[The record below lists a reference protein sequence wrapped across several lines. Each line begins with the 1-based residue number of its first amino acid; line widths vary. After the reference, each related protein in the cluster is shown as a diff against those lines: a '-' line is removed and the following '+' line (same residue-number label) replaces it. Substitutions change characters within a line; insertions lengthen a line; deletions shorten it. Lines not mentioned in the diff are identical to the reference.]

1 MLHYLQGL
9 FSALDFGS
17 LLAALVR
24 AAAVLVCL
32 AVHESCH
39 GLAAWAL
46 GTRRPDGS
54 TG

>member
-24 AAAVLVCL
+24 AAAV
-32 AVHESCH
+32 
-39 GLAAWAL
+39 
-46 GTRRPDGS
+46 
-54 TG
+54 TGVPGGP